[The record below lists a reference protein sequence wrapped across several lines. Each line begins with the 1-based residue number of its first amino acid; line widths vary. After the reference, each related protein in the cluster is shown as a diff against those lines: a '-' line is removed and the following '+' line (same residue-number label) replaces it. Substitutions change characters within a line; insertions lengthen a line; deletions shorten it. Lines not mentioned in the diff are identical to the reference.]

1 MDARIVLRTSEAGKP
16 YTYDVERHVRGLM
29 ATGTSAEAARQQFML
44 DATFFLSPKQF
55 GSLEFPD
62 ARWFRRQR
70 EATGIES
77 WLHAH
82 LKLAKCDF
90 VRQFGFDETGI
101 QGVATMNQW
110 VWIETNNE
118 LEMVTLEAGGI
129 LSGSTSEEC
138 IAHFRRTWKRGQEAV
153 NMLREKLGDDAD
165 RLAPIKDGGGGV
177 PQN

>member
-1 MDARIVLRTSEAGKP
+1 
-16 YTYDVERHVRGLM
+16 
-29 ATGTSAEAARQQFML
+29 ML
-44 DATFFLSPKQF
+44 DAAFFLSPKQF

-153 NMLREKLGDDAD
+153 NILREKLGDDAN
-165 RLAPIKDGGGGV
+165 RLAPIKDGGGEFHKIDMTMHDTV
-177 PQN
+177 APTPLSHARRLASSPRPLSTMHAYIIPSI